1 MTWAVKEP
9 AVLEETVR
17 VAVPNG
23 PVLVGLIV
31 EVSPLEEET
40 ARNTVLLNP
49 LTPCRLMEEVPDA
62 PGVMVMLAG
71 LGVIVKSGTL
81 EVTVTITVVECD
93 RGPLIPVTI
102 AVPVT
107 VIVYEPAGV
116 EGVDI
121 VNVEVPVPPER
132 RMTLVGLKPRVRP
145 AGETES
151 VRLTLPVN
159 PPRLVNVID

>member
-1 MTWAVKEP
+1 M
-9 AVLEETVR
+9 LEETVR
-17 VAVPNG
+17 VAVPKG

-31 EVSPLEEET
+31 AVSPLEAET
-40 ARNTVLLNP
+40 AKNTVLLNP

-71 LGVIVKSGTL
+71 LAVIVKSGTL
-81 EVTVTITVVECD
+81 EVTLTITVVECE

-116 EGVDI
+116 EGVVDI
-121 VNVEVPVPPER
+121 VSVEVPVPPEA

-151 VRLTLPVN
+151 LRLTLPVN